1 MYFGYI
7 NIASQW
13 KFGDRVKVT
22 KIMIMIKHLE
32 TQKIEE
38 GELDIEDV
46 EKKLIEDRHYTSTN
60 RWVPTKEIKNGYVI
74 NSIKPEVMWIPE
86 TWGMENFSM
95 MGLASKQNTFSK
107 IGSSIIN
114 IYSRSPSLIA
124 MGASTIDIISNG
136 RLILGL
142 GTSSV
147 PIVEDF
153 HGNSFESPVQRMKE
167 YVEIIRMAL
176 RGQKINYSG
185 KIFSL
190 KDFSLLT
197 KPVRKEI
204 PIYLAAIN
212 QKMVEMTWDIADGVI
227 FYLRPKNEMKN
238 TISIMQKRKKIDT
251 TLQII
256 TCIHEDDEKARNR
269 AKKTLSFYIAVGKIY
284 REFLQSTGYS
294 QDVQKIYEE
303 YTKTGLDKL
312 QELIPEKML
321 DDLCIAGTPDTAIKK
336 FFNENEDIPAIV
348 YDMDEINYRLA
359 SGTVGIQHATNEIIE
374 ESELP
379 MMLIVYAVIF
389 LLVFGTYMDWR
400 ATICCTVPLTFA
412 TMLGYAFMD
421 IMQIGLK
428 VSTLPVMVL
437 AVGIGVDYAFY
448 IVILIFHLIFNYF
461 TLVNIL
467 VKLLINPFVIKTNT

>member
-1 MYFGYI
+1 MSRLSYSLG
-7 NIASQW
+7 S
-13 KFGDRVKVT
+13 
-22 KIMIMIKHLE
+22 LLS
-32 TQKIEE
+32 IEE
-38 GELDIEDV
+38 VLECSR
-46 EKKLIEDRHYTSTN
+46 KLN
-60 RWVPTKEIKNGYVI
+60 K
-74 NSIKPEVMWIPE
+74 IKPEVMWIPE

-95 MGLASKQNTFSK
+95 MGLASKENTFSG

-212 QKMVEMTWDIADGVI
+212 HKMVEMTWDIADGVI

-294 QDVQKIYEE
+294 DETQIIYDE
-303 YTKTGLDKL
+303 YKKGGLNGLEKFVT
-312 QELIPEKML
+312 EKML
-321 DDLCIAGTPDTAIKK
+321 DDLCIAGTPDIAVKK
-336 FFNENEDIPAIV
+336 LNSFRE
-348 YDMDEINYRLA
+348 
-359 SGTVGIQHATNEIIE
+359 VGIDLPIIQFNPIDDVNE
-374 ESELP
+374 SFEL
-379 MMLIVYAVIF
+379 LTKTF
-389 LLVFGTYMDWR
+389 SG
-400 ATICCTVPLTFA
+400 VP
-412 TMLGYAFMD
+412 
-421 IMQIGLK
+421 
-428 VSTLPVMVL
+428 
-437 AVGIGVDYAFY
+437 
-448 IVILIFHLIFNYF
+448 NE
-461 TLVNIL
+461 
-467 VKLLINPFVIKTNT
+467 